1 MTRDEFIQNV
11 TTWSELRSFCYDYD
25 CSVCSE
31 VYSQDEVDDY
41 FNERLVDMARDAS
54 DWSNLLESLEYI
66 PTGAS
71 YYIRD
76 DDGDFSE
83 ADGYDFALL
92 KDKVFEW
99 AGYEDIF
106 DDCDEG
112 EEDYDDEEESDPC
125 VEEDPDDRYEVGN
138 EEMSIAELF
147 IVPHNGSRG
156 IYNV

>member
-11 TTWSELRSFCYDYD
+11 TTWSELRSFCYDYE

-31 VYSQDEVDDY
+31 VYSQDELDDY

-54 DWSNLLESLEYI
+54 DWSDLLESLEDI

-83 ADGYDFALL
+83 ADESDFDDL
-92 KDKVFEW
+92 KDEVLECLSQSYLLYHKTE
-99 AGYEDIF
+99 A
-106 DDCDEG
+106 
-112 EEDYDDEEESDPC
+112 EEFTTC
-125 VEEDPDDRYEVGN
+125 RR
-138 EEMSIAELF
+138 ILW
-147 IVPHNGSRG
+147 I
-156 IYNV
+156 

>member
-1 MTRDEFIQNV
+1 
-11 TTWSELRSFCYDYD
+11 
-25 CSVCSE
+25 
-31 VYSQDEVDDY
+31 
-41 FNERLVDMARDAS
+41 MARDAS
-54 DWSNLLESLEYI
+54 DWSDLLESLEDI

-83 ADGYDFALL
+83 ADERDFEDL
-92 KDKVFEW
+92 KDEVLEW
-99 AGYEDIF
+99 ADDGGVF
-106 DDCDEG
+106 DDCDED
-112 EEDYDDEEESDPC
+112 EEDYDDEEEPEPF

-147 IVPHNGSRG
+147 TVPQNGSRG

>member
-11 TTWSELRSFCYDYD
+11 TTWSELRSFCDDYE

-31 VYSQDEVDDY
+31 VYSQDELDDY

-54 DWSNLLESLEYI
+54 DWSDLLESLEDI

-83 ADGYDFALL
+83 ADERD
-92 KDKVFEW
+92 
-99 AGYEDIF
+99 F
-106 DDCDEG
+106 DD
-112 EEDYDDEEESDPC
+112 
-125 VEEDPDDRYEVGN
+125 
-138 EEMSIAELF
+138 F
-147 IVPHNGSRG
+147 
-156 IYNV
+156 